1 LKRRGV
7 TAELVHAMDH
17 AELAVSLAADTIVYE
32 QLRLPQFVR
41 IRSRLVE
48 TFIEET
54 VPGSLL
60 VGDHAIPAVEFLDLV
75 VVGLKASDACP
86 LTAGQ
91 KSTLHRFISMLY
103 GEMSQYCAFCV

>member
-1 LKRRGV
+1 
-7 TAELVHAMDH
+7 
-17 AELAVSLAADTIVYE
+17 
-32 QLRLPQFVR
+32 VR

-54 VPGSLL
+54 VSGSLL
-60 VGDHAIPAVEFLDLV
+60 VGDHAILAVEFLDLI
-75 VVGLKASDACP
+75 VVGLKARDACP

-103 GEMSQYCAFCV
+103 GESLQYYAFFR